1 MLLHVSRRMAAG
13 RSLALR
19 QWRYRFAKAMVF
31 ARRAVDPAAERHI
44 IMRARVGNAVGRGV
58 VLGQI
63 GALGIIVKGKLQYF
77 HARIAGILQQ
87 LPHFRCHKA
96 QIFRNDRQVAQ
107 CFLDSLEQSHARAL
121 TPLAHLGSFFAV
133 GDRIKAFEAAEV
145 VDTHGV
151 VQCGCTFQ
159 PLDPPCKTGFL
170 MILPV
175 IQRIAPQL
183 TGR

>member
-1 MLLHVSRRMAAG
+1 
-13 RSLALR
+13 
-19 QWRYRFAKAMVF
+19 
-31 ARRAVDPAAERHI
+31 
-44 IMRARVGNAVGRGV
+44 MRARIGNAVGRGV

-151 VQCGCTFQ
+151 VQCGRTFQ

-175 IQRIAPQL
+175 IQRVAPQL